1 MRLVLDDLT
10 AAYGSA
16 RRYLTEQVGLG
27 EPVLE
32 QLRSRLLSCNSRH
45 IHRNY
50 TGDSGAV
57 LTMVRLAEVVL
68 IGSTGRVQSE
78 EVRPCTQQ

>member
-1 MRLVLDDLT
+1 MKRHTEADWRAAYPNRMLTWPSYGRAPAEVMRLVLDDLA

-32 QLRSRLLSCNSRH
+32 QLRSRLLSCK
-45 IHRNY
+45 
-50 TGDSGAV
+50 
-57 LTMVRLAEVVL
+57 
-68 IGSTGRVQSE
+68 QSPHSQE
-78 EVRPCTQQ
+78 LHG